1 MAPAVTRMTALFY
14 RLMQSMDDVA
24 FQTEVLA
31 KLLGNLAEED
41 RPMRLQQ
48 SLQWLDA
55 GGLDPTSVRTIELRV
70 CERLGLPI
78 SNPVERL
85 PHIFVNYVRQGA
97 QGVKLGF
104 MNRDG
109 AAQAV
114 KAQAEKIRERLERR
128 GCVVDGAVCAPGSD
142 ENFFWFRVEERQE
155 PPTIRELLES
165 YGDVIVR

>member
-1 MAPAVTRMTALFY
+1 
-14 RLMQSMDDVA
+14 MQSMDDIA

-31 KLLGNLAEED
+31 NLLGNLAEED
-41 RPMRLQQ
+41 RPMRLRQ
-48 SLQWLDA
+48 SLQWLES

-78 SNPVERL
+78 SNPLERL
-85 PHIFVNYVRQGA
+85 PHIFVNLVREGA

-109 AAQAV
+109 AEQAV
-114 KAQAEKIRERLERR
+114 KTQAEKIRERLERR
-128 GCVVDGAVCAPGSD
+128 GCEVSRAVFAPDPD
-142 ENFFWFRVEERQE
+142 ENFFWFRVAERDE

>member
-1 MAPAVTRMTALFY
+1 MAPAVTSMTALF
-14 RLMQSMDDVA
+14 LLVMQSMDDVA

-31 KLLGNLAEED
+31 QLLGNLAEED
-41 RPMRLQQ
+41 RPMRLRQ
-48 SLQWLDA
+48 SLQWLET
-55 GGLDPTSVRTIELRV
+55 GGLDPTSVRTIELQV
-70 CERLGLPI
+70 CERLGLPV

-85 PHIFVNYVRQGA
+85 PHIFVNYVREGA
-97 QGVKLGF
+97 QGIKLGF
-104 MNRDG
+104 QNRDG
-109 AAQAV
+109 AEQVV

-128 GCVVDGAVCAPGSD
+128 GCEVGRSVSAPDPD